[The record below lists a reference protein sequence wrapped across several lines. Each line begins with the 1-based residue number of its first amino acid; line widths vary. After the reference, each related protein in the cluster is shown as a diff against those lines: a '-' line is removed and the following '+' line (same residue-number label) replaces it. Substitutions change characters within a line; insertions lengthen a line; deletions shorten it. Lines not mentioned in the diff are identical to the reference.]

1 MTNRE
6 ADSEI
11 GRALTNMILDMC
23 HDGELTIEE
32 VEALHVFLR
41 KSGDPFVAI
50 PYLRAIT
57 REIVADGSVSP
68 AEAYRL
74 KKGMERVVQKE
85 VRKVVS
91 THLESIG
98 TPVWGDDDY
107 EPEWTR
113 DEATTKQIDLILN
126 LGGKINPGLTKGEA
140 SMQIDD
146 LLERRPPTPR
156 QMMLLRFF
164 DRLDLK
170 IRTKEEVSCWI
181 DELFIH
187 QGEAERAWHRF
198 KLETD
203 HDPYERD
210 PNTVPIGAYK
220 RYRKKWSVFRR
231 SKPSRKEHFRR

>member
-6 ADSEI
+6 AESKVGHE
-11 GRALTNMILDMC
+11 LTNMILDMC

-32 VEALHVFLR
+32 VETLHQFLR
-41 KSGDPFVAI
+41 KSGDPFAAI

-57 REIVADGSVSP
+57 REIVADGSVCP

-91 THLESIG
+91 THLESVG

-107 EPEWTR
+107 EPAWTKH
-113 DEATTKQIDLILN
+113 EATTKQIEFILN
-126 LGGKINPGLTKGEA
+126 LGGKIAPGLTKGAA
-140 SMQIDD
+140 SKQIDF

-164 DRLDLK
+164 DRLDLVES
-170 IRTKEEVSCWI
+170 TKERVSVWI
-181 DELFIH
+181 DDLFIRH
-187 QGEAERAWHRF
+187 EEMERAWHRY
-198 KLETD
+198 KLTTK

-210 PNTVPIGAYK
+210 WSIIPIGAYRQFVK
-220 RYRKKWSVFRR
+220 TKKT
-231 SKPSRKEHFRR
+231 SRQDVSRN

>member
-6 ADSEI
+6 AESKV
-11 GRALTNMILDMC
+11 GYALTNMILDMC

-32 VEALHVFLR
+32 VETLHLFLR
-41 KSGDPFVAI
+41 KSGDLFAAI

-91 THLESIG
+91 THLEAIG
-98 TPVWGDDDY
+98 TPVWGDEDY
-107 EPEWTR
+107 EPAWTKH
-113 DEATTKQIDLILN
+113 EATTKQIDLILN
-126 LGGKINPGLTKGEA
+126 LGGQITQGLTKGEA
-140 SMQIDD
+140 SKQIDF

-156 QMMLLRFF
+156 QTMLLRFF
-164 DRLDLK
+164 DRVDLA
-170 IRTKEEVSCWI
+170 RHTKEHVSLWI
-181 DELFIH
+181 DELFIR
-187 QGEAERAWHRF
+187 QPEMERAWHRF
-198 KLETD
+198 KVETN

-210 PNTVPIGAYK
+210 ANTVPVGA
-220 RYRKKWSVFRR
+220 FRQYLKQR
-231 SKPSRKEHFRR
+231 GSSRRDSSRN